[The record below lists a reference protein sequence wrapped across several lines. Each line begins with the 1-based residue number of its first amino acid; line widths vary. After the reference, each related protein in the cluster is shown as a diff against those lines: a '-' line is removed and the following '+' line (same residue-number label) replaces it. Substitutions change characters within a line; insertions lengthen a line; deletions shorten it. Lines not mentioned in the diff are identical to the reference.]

1 VATRGTLNR
10 LDPTALDDQHLT
22 VFNEHRSTIED
33 TASEKFDSEGPNPDN
48 GQYEGQPILIVR
60 SSDLT

>member
-48 GQYEGQPILIVR
+48 GHMKVSR
-60 SSDLT
+60 F